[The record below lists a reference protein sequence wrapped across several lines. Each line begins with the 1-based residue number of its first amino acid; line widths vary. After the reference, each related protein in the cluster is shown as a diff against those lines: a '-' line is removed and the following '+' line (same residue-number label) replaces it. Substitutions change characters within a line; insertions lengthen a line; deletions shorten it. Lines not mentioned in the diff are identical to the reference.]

1 MEAET
6 LGALDAFTS
15 AIRTADSQRQYL
27 NRLGYFFDYL
37 QLPGTTIEEQA
48 ASFLNKA
55 RENKQ
60 WTYSCIIR
68 FVDHYKQKIANKE
81 LSSATLTSYFNAIKF
96 FYEMNDLELN
106 WKRIRRGLPKAK
118 SSANDRAPSIEEIR
132 KLVDYPDRRIKAI
145 VYVMCSGG
153 IRIGAWEFLK
163 WKHIIPIQN
172 EQQQAAG
179 QIIAA
184 AKMIVYADE
193 PEQYYTFI
201 TPEAYSALKEWIDF
215 RQLHGEK
222 ITGESWL
229 MRDLWQTTN
238 VVYGAKRA
246 LATNP
251 KQLSVAAI
259 KKLLNRAI
267 WEQNLRQPLQ
277 KGIRRHEWKTTH
289 SYRKFFKS
297 RAEQIMK
304 PLNVELLMGHS
315 SGVSDSYWRPTEKEV
330 LQDYLKAVD
339 LLRINTN
346 NKASTL
352 LQKQVAELTEKSE
365 EQNYIIREKL
375 AKKEKEIEEMKA
387 QMTILHANT
396 SNLFKVFMGQ
406 TNDLV
411 VYAWNKDEGPT
422 ETARAIEAYK
432 KQLQKEK
439 TQQT

>member
-1 MEAET
+1 
-6 LGALDAFTS
+6 
-15 AIRTADSQRQYL
+15 
-27 NRLGYFFDYL
+27 
-37 QLPGTTIEEQA
+37 
-48 ASFLNKA
+48 
-55 RENKQ
+55 
-60 WTYSCIIR
+60 
-68 FVDHYKQKIANKE
+68 
-81 LSSATLTSYFNAIKF
+81 
-96 FYEMNDLELN
+96 
-106 WKRIRRGLPKAK
+106 
-118 SSANDRAPSIEEIR
+118 
-132 KLVDYPDRRIKAI
+132 
-145 VYVMCSGG
+145 MCSGG

-201 TPEAYSALKEWIDF
+201 TSEAYSALKEWIDF

-297 RAEQIMK
+297 RAEQVMK

-387 QMTILHANT
+387 QMTILQANT
-396 SNLFKVFMGQ
+396 SNLLKVFMGY
-406 TNDLV
+406 TNELV
-411 VYAWNKDEGPT
+411 IHAWDQDKGPM
-422 ETARAIEAYK
+422 ETAKAIEAQ
-432 KQLQKEK
+432 KQLMKVQE
-439 TQQT
+439 T

>member
-1 MEAET
+1 
-6 LGALDAFTS
+6 
-15 AIRTADSQRQYL
+15 
-27 NRLGYFFDYL
+27 
-37 QLPGTTIEEQA
+37 
-48 ASFLNKA
+48 
-55 RENKQ
+55 
-60 WTYSCIIR
+60 
-68 FVDHYKQKIANKE
+68 
-81 LSSATLTSYFNAIKF
+81 
-96 FYEMNDLELN
+96 MNDLELN

-267 WEQNLRQPLQ
+267 WEQNLRQPL
-277 KGIRRHEWKTTH
+277 
-289 SYRKFFKS
+289 
-297 RAEQIMK
+297 
-304 PLNVELLMGHS
+304 
-315 SGVSDSYWRPTEKEV
+315 
-330 LQDYLKAVD
+330 
-339 LLRINTN
+339 
-346 NKASTL
+346 
-352 LQKQVAELTEKSE
+352 
-365 EQNYIIREKL
+365 
-375 AKKEKEIEEMKA
+375 
-387 QMTILHANT
+387 
-396 SNLFKVFMGQ
+396 
-406 TNDLV
+406 
-411 VYAWNKDEGPT
+411 
-422 ETARAIEAYK
+422 
-432 KQLQKEK
+432 
-439 TQQT
+439 